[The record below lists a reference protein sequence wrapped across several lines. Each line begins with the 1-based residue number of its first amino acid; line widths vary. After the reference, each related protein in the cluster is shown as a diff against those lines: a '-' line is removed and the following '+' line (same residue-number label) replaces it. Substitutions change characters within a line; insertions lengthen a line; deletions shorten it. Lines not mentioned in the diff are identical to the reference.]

1 MKQAA
6 ILMND
11 ESWARKVDMQFRVVS
26 TGDVRFDSAKTRNL
40 QAQVDLRVRGTA
52 ADIALL
58 GKITLLEGQVDFAGN
73 HYTINRGDIEF
84 TNPFRVDPILN
95 LDVSTRAQQ
104 YDIGLDFSGPLD
116 KLQVNYRSDP
126 PLPVAD
132 IQALLFLGRTPAT
145 SGPNA
150 ALTNPALQSA
160 LTGNTVLQQAMS
172 ATSGSRLERFFGAA
186 RLKFDPQSGSVE
198 QNSSARLTLEQQVAR
213 DVTLTYITSLNNT
226 QQQIVQV
233 EWAVSPRLSIRAIRD
248 QDGLFGI
255 DLRWKKRFR

>member
-1 MKQAA
+1 
-6 ILMND
+6 
-11 ESWARKVDMQFRVVS
+11 
-26 TGDVRFDSAKTRNL
+26 
-40 QAQVDLRVRGTA
+40 
-52 ADIALL
+52 
-58 GKITLLEGQVDFAGN
+58 
-73 HYTINRGDIEF
+73 
-84 TNPFRVDPILN
+84 
-95 LDVSTRAQQ
+95 
-104 YDIGLDFSGPLD
+104 
-116 KLQVNYRSDP
+116 VNYRSDP

-233 EWAVSPRLSIRAIRD
+233 EWAVSPRVSLLAVRD
-248 QDGLFGI
+248 QNGLFGI